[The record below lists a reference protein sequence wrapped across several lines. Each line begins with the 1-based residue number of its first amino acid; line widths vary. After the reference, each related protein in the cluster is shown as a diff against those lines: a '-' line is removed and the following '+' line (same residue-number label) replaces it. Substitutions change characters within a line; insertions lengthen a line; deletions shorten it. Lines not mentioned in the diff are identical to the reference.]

1 MARRLRRS
9 SEKKRRAARAFTV
22 ARDMGRKTGRMAAEE
37 DIAVVACREAEL
49 KVKNGKFS
57 MPTGMLRKVFDRM
70 SSVYND
76 EFDLSFK
83 RVKDRVYSKLR
94 KRNENVDDYFRG
106 EESLP
111 TTTNEAAGEEEE
123 VCASGVALFVLVD
136 LKKSCFVFDIASCLP
151 TVVCS

>member
-1 MARRLRRS
+1 
-9 SEKKRRAARAFTV
+9 
-22 ARDMGRKTGRMAAEE
+22 
-37 DIAVVACREAEL
+37 
-49 KVKNGKFS
+49 

-151 TVVCS
+151 TVVCR